1 MGNGPREATWRPWRL
16 TGWILSMSAN
26 RLPSTSRT
34 QASFSQL
41 PHSACTIWTTSWARA
56 YFSARGGTARPKFA
70 AAAGS
75 EVVTAFQPA
84 RPWLI
89 TSSALNWRARV

>member
-1 MGNGPREATWRPWRL
+1 
-16 TGWILSMSAN
+16 MSAN
-26 RLPSTSRT
+26 RLPSTSSS

-41 PHSACTIWTTSWARA
+41 PHSAWTIWMTSWARS
-56 YFSARGGTARPKFA
+56 YFSARGGIVAPKFA

-75 EVVTAFQPA
+75 EVVTAFHPA

-89 TSSALNWRARV
+89 TSRALNWRARL

>member
-1 MGNGPREATWRPWRL
+1 MGSGPREAACLPWRL
-16 TGWILSMSAN
+16 TGWILSMAAN
-26 RLPSTSRT
+26 ILPSTSSS

-41 PHSACTIWTTSWARA
+41 PHSPCAIWMTSWARS
-56 YFSARGGTARPKFA
+56 YFSARGGIVAPKFA

-84 RPWLI
+84 GRG
-89 TSSALNWRARV
+89 